1 MDLKRIILFLSFSV
15 LIGLPLDA
23 QQTIY
28 DEPTILYG
36 KSLQG
41 GIHMH
46 PHGWGLNIHGGKSLT
61 VDKTFLYGIEVVGM
75 KHPKEVKQPNRFF
88 EDSRRFTYGKL
99 NSFYIFRPMLG
110 TKRMLTDKLRKNGVE
125 VSLHASVGP
134 SLGVTKPIYLE
145 IRKEVDLNRQIL
157 SVEPYDPAIH
167 NLTNIYGRA
176 SDFLGFDKLKL
187 YPGLYTKLGMYFEN
201 SPSQKGIMGLETG
214 VSIDAYLR
222 QVPIMALEENKQF
235 FFSFYINVFIGK
247 RFNRTL
253 DE

>member
-1 MDLKRIILFLSFSV
+1 MLV
-15 LIGLPLDA
+15 LVFMLLHFEGVS

-36 KSLQG
+36 KGLQG

-46 PHGWGLNIHGGKSLT
+46 PHGWGLNIHSSKTLT
-61 VDKTFLYGIEVVGM
+61 VDKTFLYGIEILGM

-99 NSFYIFRPMLG
+99 NSFYIFRPMIG

-125 VSLHASVGP
+125 VSVHASIGP

-145 IRKEVDLNRQIL
+145 IRKEGDINNDFLD
-157 SVEPYDPAIH
+157 VEPYDPTIH

-176 SDFLGFDKLKL
+176 SDFLGFNKLKL
-187 YPGLYTKLGMYFEN
+187 RPGLYTKLGLYLEN
-201 SPSQKGIMGLETG
+201 SPNQKGIMGLETG
-214 VSIDAYLR
+214 ISMDAFLR
-222 QVPIMALEENKQF
+222 EVPIMALEKNKRF
-235 FFSFYINVFIGK
+235 FFSFYVHVFIGK
-247 RFNRTL
+247 RYNRTL